1 MIFVAK
7 NGIIYKILGY
17 YRLIKGDYIF
27 LYITEGNMAAN
38 KNNKKKTTSSAK
50 KSSGSSKSKN
60 TSQQKGP
67 VPTQPARKQTKQ
79 PTKTNSGKKPTK
91 EPVSQAYL
99 RQRAAIILSAV
110 TAILLAATFIK
121 GERVWLAF
129 HEFIFGIAGI
139 CAYVWPLMLIY
150 IIVTLVAEKSVKTL
164 RGRLIGGALAT
175 GMLSGIVHVF
185 SEAVESGDLKDQ
197 IAYVWDLRDTV
208 TVSSGGVIG
217 AVFGGVPEML
227 FGKTAA
233 AIVLIVLLIATVMF
247 VTGGTILGI
256 YLFFKE
262 RFDTAKQKRSDRLE
276 AEPTYEERPFV
287 RKRKKYVPVDIGPEA
302 YGTAEDDGM
311 YIDELVGNAEKQD
324 ITPKKKTPKPFVDV
338 APEPEISSAEPA
350 LPLDEIIKKV
360 NSSVKP
366 KDKPVEK
373 VKADPKKDTKEEK
386 ANEPVQVFHTYQKP
400 PIDCLKYANNAG
412 AMNYEEELKNNATK
426 LVDTLN
432 SFGVSTKIV
441 DICRGPSVTRYEL
454 QPAAGVKISKI
465 TSLADDIALA
475 LAASGVRI
483 EAPIPNKSA
492 IGIEI
497 PNKNRATVS
506 LREIIETP
514 VYKNAKSKLNVALG
528 KDITGNTICA
538 DIAKMPH
545 LLIAGTTGSGKSVC
559 LNAMIV
565 SILYNSNPDEVKLL
579 MIDPKQVEFTIY
591 NGIPHLLVPV
601 VSDPRKAAGALGW
614 AVTEMLQRYKMFSEN
629 AVRDIKGFNKLA
641 ETNEAL
647 TPMPHIVIFI
657 DELSDLMMAAPNE
670 VEDSICRLAQMAR
683 AAGMHLV
690 IATQRPSVNVITG
703 IIKANIP
710 SRIALSVS
718 SQVDSRTIID
728 TAGAEKLLGY
738 GDMLFSPVGVS
749 KPVRVQGCFLSD
761 EEVESVVKFI
771 KTQGEEKQYDEKVM
785 EEIERQ
791 AVIEKKPSSSSSSS
805 DSDSSEGGDEMI
817 PKAIEVVVEAQMAS
831 TTLLQRKLKL
841 GYARA
846 ARIIDDLE
854 QRGIVGP
861 FEGSKPRKVLISKQQ
876 WMEMNALGNASAPIE
891 NPIETETYEEDEEE

>member
-1 MIFVAK
+1 
-7 NGIIYKILGY
+7 
-17 YRLIKGDYIF
+17 
-27 LYITEGNMAAN
+27 MAAN
-38 KNNKKKTTSSAK
+38 NQNKKKNTSSAKKKTTSSKPKNSSQNK
-50 KSSGSSKSKN
+50 K
-60 TSQQKGP
+60 
-67 VPTQPARKQTKQ
+67 PTASKQTKKSTADSRQ
-79 PTKTNSGKKPTK
+79 NVERQKKT
-91 EPVSQAYL
+91 VSPEVY
-99 RQRAAIILSAV
+99 RQRVAIIFSAV

-129 HEFIFGIAGI
+129 HNFLFGLSGI

-150 IIVTLVAEKSVKTL
+150 IVITIVSEKSVKAL
-164 RGRLIGGALAT
+164 RGRLIGASLAT
-175 GMLSGIVHVF
+175 AILSGIVHVF
-185 SEAVESGDLKDQ
+185 SDALYAGEIKDQ
-197 IAYVWDLRDTV
+197 IEYVWNLRDTV
-208 TVSSGGVIG
+208 TVHSGGVIG

-233 AIVLIVLLIATVMF
+233 AIVLIVLFLATVMF
-247 VTGGTILGI
+247 VTGGTLLGI
-256 YLFFKE
+256 YLAIKE
-262 RFDTAKQKRSDRLE
+262 KVDSAKQIHKDHREALE
-276 AEPTYEERPFV
+276 SGDQTPFI
-287 RKRKKYVPVDIGPEA
+287 RKKKPYVPVDIGPEA
-302 YGTAEDDGM
+302 YGTEPDDEM
-311 YIDELVGNAEKQD
+311 YIDELVGNAKKQD
-324 ITPKKKTPKPFVDV
+324 IKPTKSEVKKFEDIK
-338 APEPEISSAEPA
+338 PEPEVSAAEPQ

-360 NSSVKP
+360 NGTAKP
-366 KDKPVEK
+366 KDKPKAEPKREIKPEK
-373 VKADPKKDTKEEK
+373 TEK
-386 ANEPVQVFHTYQKP
+386 NNEPAQVFHTYQKP
-400 PIDCLKYANNAG
+400 PVECLEYANNAG

-465 TSLADDIALA
+465 TSLSDDIALA

-559 LNAMIV
+559 LNSMIV

-641 ETNEAL
+641 ETSETL

-728 TAGAEKLLGY
+728 TAGAEKLLGN

-749 KPVRVQGCFLSD
+749 KPIRVQGCFLSD

-771 KTQGEEKQYDEKVM
+771 KNQGEKKKYDESVM

-791 AVIEKKPSSSSSSS
+791 AVIEKKPSASSASS
-805 DSDSSEGGDEMI
+805 DSDSGDGGDEMI

-846 ARIIDDLE
+846 ARIIDELE
-854 QRGIVGP
+854 QRQIVGP

-891 NPIETETYEEDEEE
+891 NPIETESFDEDEEE

>member
-1 MIFVAK
+1 MIFVTK

-17 YRLIKGDYIF
+17 YSPYK
-27 LYITEGNMAAN
+27 ITEGNMAAN
-38 KNNKKKTTSSAK
+38 NQNKKNNASSAK
-50 KSSGSSKSKN
+50 KKTGSSQSKSVAQQGKGPAPTKPVRTQTKTNGSSKSKSN
-60 TSQQKGP
+60 H
-67 VPTQPARKQTKQ
+67 A
-79 PTKTNSGKKPTK
+79 
-91 EPVSQAYL
+91 EEAAAAAAI
-99 RQRAAIILSAV
+99 RQRTAIVLSAV

-129 HEFIFGIAGI
+129 HEFIFGVSGI

-150 IIVTLVAEKSVKTL
+150 IIVMLASDKSAKALKSL
-164 RGRLIGGALAT
+164 RGRLIGASLAT

-185 SEAVESGDLKDQ
+185 SNAVDAGELKEQ
-197 IAYVWDLRDTV
+197 IAYVWNLKDTV
-208 TVSSGGVIG
+208 TVGSGGVIG
-217 AVFGGVPEML
+217 AIFGGVPEML

-233 AIVLIVLLIATVMF
+233 AVVLIVLLVATLMF
-247 VTGGTILGI
+247 VTGSTLLGI
-256 YLFFKE
+256 YIFIKE
-262 RFDTAKQKRSDRLE
+262 RVDSARIKRREREEADYPDDR
-276 AEPTYEERPFV
+276 ASFV
-287 RKRKKYVPVDIGPEA
+287 KKKREYVPVDIGPEA
-302 YGTAEDDGM
+302 YGSVDNDGM
-311 YIDELVGNAEKQD
+311 YIDELVGNAEKKD
-324 ITPKKKTPKPFVDV
+324 IKPKSKTPKPFIDV
-338 APEPEISSAEPA
+338 KPEPEASAVEPA

-360 NSSVKP
+360 NGSVKL
-366 KDKPVEK
+366 KDKPDSKDKTE
-373 VKADPKKDTKEEK
+373 PKKDTKAEK
-386 ANEPVQVFHTYQKP
+386 AGEPVQVFHTYQKP
-400 PIDCLKYANNAG
+400 PIECLKYANNAG
-412 AMNYEEELKNNATK
+412 AMNYEDELKNNATK

-454 QPAAGVKISKI
+454 QPAAGVKISRI

-475 LAASGVRI
+475 LASSGVRI

-514 VYKNAKSKLNVALG
+514 VYRNAKSKLNVGLG

-565 SILYNSNPDEVKLL
+565 SILYNSTPDEVKLL
-579 MIDPKQVEFTIY
+579 MIDPKQVEFTVY

-629 AVRDIKGFNKLA
+629 AVRDIKGYNKLA
-641 ETNEAL
+641 ATSETL

-791 AVIEKKPSSSSSSS
+791 AVLEKKPSASSSSS
-805 DSDSSEGGDEMI
+805 DGDSGEGGDEMI

-846 ARIIDDLE
+846 ARIIDELE
-854 QRGIVGP
+854 QRQIVGP

-891 NPIETETYEEDEEE
+891 NPIETDAYEEDEEE

>member
-1 MIFVAK
+1 
-7 NGIIYKILGY
+7 
-17 YRLIKGDYIF
+17 
-27 LYITEGNMAAN
+27 MAAN
-38 KNNKKKTTSSAK
+38 NQNKKKNTSSAK
-50 KSSGSSKSKN
+50 NKTASSKSKN
-60 TSQQKGP
+60 TSQQKKGP
-67 VPTQPARKQTKQ
+67 APTQPVRKQTKASS
-79 PTKTNSGKKPTK
+79 NSKKGFSKSEST
-91 EPVSQAYL
+91 VSPEVY
-99 RQRAAIILSAV
+99 RQRTAIILSAV
-110 TAILLAATFIK
+110 TVIFLAATFIK

-129 HEFIFGIAGI
+129 HNFIFGVFGI

-150 IIVTLVAEKSVKTL
+150 LVILIAADKSL
-164 RGRLIGGALAT
+164 RSLKGKLIGTSAAAAL
-175 GMLSGIVHVF
+175 LSGIVHVF
-185 SEAVESGDLKDQ
+185 SPALDAGGIKDQ
-197 IAYVWDLRDTV
+197 ISYVWDLRDTV
-208 TVSSGGVIG
+208 TVHSGGVIG
-217 AVFGGVPEML
+217 AVFGGVPDML

-233 AIVLIVLLIATVMF
+233 AIVLIVLLLVVVMF
-247 VTGGTILGI
+247 VTDKTLIWL
-256 YLFFKE
+256 YLIIKE
-262 RFDTAKQKRSDRLE
+262 KIDAAKVTHNEHRE
-276 AEPTYEERPFV
+276 ALNYGDEPTFT
-287 RKRKKYVPVDIGPEA
+287 RKRKKFVPVDIGPEA
-302 YGTAEDDGM
+302 VGSSDAEPDEM
-311 YIDELVGNAEKQD
+311 YIEELVGNSEKKENK
-324 ITPKKKTPKPFVDV
+324 PNKKVPKPFVDV
-338 APEPEISSAEPA
+338 VPEPEIASVEPE
-350 LPLDEIIKKV
+350 LPLDDIIKKV
-360 NSSVKP
+360 NGSTQPKP
-366 KDKPVEK
+366 AEK
-373 VKADPKKDTKEEK
+373 VKEPKKTEKNEKSDKKEEP
-386 ANEPVQVFHTYQKP
+386 AQIFHTYRKP

-412 AMNYEEELKNNATK
+412 SMNYEEELKNNAKK

-465 TSLADDIALA
+465 TSLSDDIALA
-475 LAASGVRI
+475 LASSGVRI

-497 PNKNRATVS
+497 PNRNRATVS

-514 VYKNAKSKLNVALG
+514 VYRNAKSKLNVALG

-641 ETNEAL
+641 ETNESL

-761 EEVESVVKFI
+761 EEVENVVKFI
-771 KTQGEEKQYDEKVM
+771 KTQGEEKQYDEEVM
-785 EEIERQ
+785 KEIERQ
-791 AVIEKKPSSSSSSS
+791 AVIEKKPSASSSSS
-805 DSDSSEGGDEMI
+805 DGDSGEGGDEMI

-846 ARIIDDLE
+846 ARIIDELE
-854 QRGIVGP
+854 QRQIVGP

-876 WMEMNALGNASAPIE
+876 WMEMNALATASAPIE
-891 NPIETETYEEDEEE
+891 NPIEPEEDYDENEEE

>member
-1 MIFVAK
+1 
-7 NGIIYKILGY
+7 
-17 YRLIKGDYIF
+17 
-27 LYITEGNMAAN
+27 MAAN
-38 KNNKKKTTSSAK
+38 NQNKKKNTSSAKKKTTSSK
-50 KSSGSSKSKN
+50 PKNSSQNKR
-60 TSQQKGP
+60 
-67 VPTQPARKQTKQ
+67 PTASKQTKKSTADSRQ
-79 PTKTNSGKKPTK
+79 NFERRKRT
-91 EPVSQAYL
+91 VSPEVY
-99 RQRAAIILSAV
+99 RQRVAIILSAV

-129 HEFIFGIAGI
+129 HNFLFGLSGI

-150 IIVTLVAEKSVKTL
+150 IVITIVSEKSVKAL
-164 RGRLIGGALAT
+164 RGRLIGASLAT
-175 GMLSGIVHVF
+175 AILSGIVHVF
-185 SEAVESGDLKDQ
+185 SDALYAGEIKDQ
-197 IAYVWDLRDTV
+197 IEYVWNLRDTV
-208 TVSSGGVIG
+208 TVHSGGVIG

-233 AIVLIVLLIATVMF
+233 AIVLIVLFFATIMF
-247 VTGGTILGI
+247 VTSGTLLGI
-256 YLFFKE
+256 YLAIKE
-262 RFDTAKQKRSDRLE
+262 KIDSAKQIHKDHREELE
-276 AEPTYEERPFV
+276 SEGQTSFI
-287 RKRKKYVPVDIGPEA
+287 RKKKPYVPVDIGPEA
-302 YGTAEDDGM
+302 YGAEQDDEM
-311 YIDELVGNAEKQD
+311 YIDELVGNAKKQD
-324 ITPKKKTPKPFVDV
+324 IKPTKSEVKKFEDIK
-338 APEPEISSAEPA
+338 PEPEVSAVEPQ

-360 NSSVKP
+360 NGTAKP
-366 KDKPVEK
+366 KDKPKAEPKNENKPEK
-373 VKADPKKDTKEEK
+373 TEK
-386 ANEPVQVFHTYQKP
+386 NNEPAQVFHTYQKP
-400 PIDCLKYANNAG
+400 PVECLEYANNAG

-465 TSLADDIALA
+465 TSLSDDIALA

-559 LNAMIV
+559 LNSMIV

-641 ETNEAL
+641 ETSETL

-728 TAGAEKLLGY
+728 TAGAEKLLGN

-749 KPVRVQGCFLSD
+749 KPIRVQGCFLSD

-771 KTQGEEKQYDEKVM
+771 KNQGEEKKYDESVM

-791 AVIEKKPSSSSSSS
+791 AVIEKKPSASSSSS
-805 DSDSSEGGDEMI
+805 DSDSGDGGDEMI

-846 ARIIDDLE
+846 ARIIDELE
-854 QRGIVGP
+854 QRQIVGP

-891 NPIETETYEEDEEE
+891 NPIETETFDEDEEE

>member
-1 MIFVAK
+1 
-7 NGIIYKILGY
+7 
-17 YRLIKGDYIF
+17 
-27 LYITEGNMAAN
+27 MAAN
-38 KNNKKKTTSSAK
+38 SQNNKNKKSSAK
-50 KSSGSSKSKN
+50 PSANKKAPAKKPASSPQNK
-60 TSQQKGP
+60 
-67 VPTQPARKQTKQ
+67 KQTQ
-79 PTKTNSGKKPTK
+79 NKTASQNNKSNSAKRQSATEPKKDISPA
-91 EPVSQAYL
+91 VL

-129 HEFIFGIAGI
+129 HNFIFGVSGI

-150 IIVTLVAEKSVKTL
+150 IIVTVVSERSIKPLK
-164 RGRLIGGALAT
+164 GRLIGSALAT
-175 GMLSGIVHVF
+175 AFLSGIVHVF
-185 SEAVESGDLKDQ
+185 SDGIEAGGLKDQ
-197 IAYVWDLRDTV
+197 IAYAWDLRDVV
-208 TVSSGGVIG
+208 TVHSGGVLG
-217 AVFGGVPEML
+217 AFFGGIPEML
-227 FGKTAA
+227 FGKAA
-233 AIVLIVLLIATVMF
+233 AAVVLIVLLIATVMF
-247 VTGGTILGI
+247 VTGGTLLGI
-256 YLFFKE
+256 YVFIKD
-262 RFDTAKQKRSDRLE
+262 RVNAAKQKQQERLE
-276 AEPTYEERPFV
+276 AINGDPDAQNPENFV
-287 RKRKKYVPVDIGPEA
+287 RNRKKYVPVDIGPEA
-302 YGTAEDDGM
+302 YGTESDEM

-324 ITPKKKTPKPFVDV
+324 VRPKTKEPNPFVVPPTDTESKAV
-338 APEPEISSAEPA
+338 EPE

-360 NSSVKP
+360 NGSVKE
-366 KDKPVEK
+366 KDKPK
-373 VKADPKKDTKEEK
+373 SDVKKESKTAKQE
-386 ANEPVQVFHTYQKP
+386 EPVQVFHTYQKP
-400 PIDCLKYANNAG
+400 PVDCLEYANNAS

-441 DICRGPSVTRYEL
+441 DICRGPAVTRYEL
-454 QPAAGVKISKI
+454 QPAAGVKISRI
-465 TSLADDIALA
+465 TSLSDDIALA

-514 VYKNAKSKLNVALG
+514 VYRNAKSKLNVALG

-559 LNAMIV
+559 LNSMIV
-565 SILYNSNPDEVKLL
+565 SILYNSTPDEVKLL

-629 AVRDIKGFNKLA
+629 SVRDIKGFNKLA
-641 ETNEAL
+641 QTSETL

-728 TAGAEKLLGY
+728 TAGAEKLLGN

-771 KTQGEEKQYDEKVM
+771 KTQGEEKEYDEEVM
-785 EEIERQ
+785 KEIERQ

-805 DSDSSEGGDEMI
+805 SDGDSDDGGDEMI

-846 ARIIDDLE
+846 ARIIDELE
-854 QRGIVGP
+854 QRQIVGP

-891 NPIETETYEEDEEE
+891 NPIETDEYDDDEEE

>member
-1 MIFVAK
+1 
-7 NGIIYKILGY
+7 
-17 YRLIKGDYIF
+17 
-27 LYITEGNMAAN
+27 MAAN
-38 KNNKKKTTSSAK
+38 NSKSKKKSSSTNKKTTSSK
-50 KSSGSSKSKN
+50 QNTKSKSN
-60 TSQQKGP
+60 TKK
-67 VPTQPARKQTKQ
+67 TTKM
-79 PTKTNSGKKPTK
+79 PDKKTAGEKKR
-91 EPVSQAYL
+91 VSPEVY
-99 RQRAAIILSAV
+99 RQRVAIILSA
-110 TAILLAATFIK
+110 LAVIFLSATLIK
-121 GERVWLAF
+121 GEHLWLAF
-129 HEFIFGIAGI
+129 HNFIFGVFGI
-139 CAYVWPLMLIY
+139 CAFVWPLLFIY
-150 IIVTLVAEKSVKTL
+150 IVFMIASDKSLKPVK
-164 RGRLIGGALAT
+164 GRIIGSSLTAAL
-175 GMLSGIVHVF
+175 LSGIVHIF
-185 SEAVESGDLKDQ
+185 SDAINAGDLGDQ
-197 IAYVWDLRDTV
+197 IECVWEMRDIV
-208 TVSSGGVIG
+208 TIHSGGVLG

-233 AIVLIVLLIATVMF
+233 AIVLIVLLITTF
-247 VTGGTILGI
+247 LFITGGTLLGI
-256 YLFFKE
+256 YLAIKE
-262 RFDTAKQKRSDRLE
+262 KIDSANQLRKDRV
-276 AEPTYEERPFV
+276 EEVEDNQPV
-287 RKRKKYVPVDIGPEA
+287 YTKKKKKYVPVDIGPEA
-302 YGTAEDDGM
+302 YGTEPDEM
-311 YIDELVGNAEKQD
+311 YIEELVGNAEKKDVPQ
-324 ITPKKKTPKPFVDV
+324 KKKAPKPFDEIRS
-338 APEPEISSAEPA
+338 EPEISSSEPSV
-350 LPLDEIIKKV
+350 PLDDIIKKV
-360 NSSVKP
+360 NSSAEVKQ
-366 KDKPVEK
+366 KKNEKTKLEKTETKTDKN
-373 VKADPKKDTKEEK
+373 D
-386 ANEPVQVFHTYQKP
+386 EPAKVFHTYQKP
-400 PIDCLKYANNAG
+400 PVDCLEYANNAG
-412 AMNYEEELKNNATK
+412 ALNYEEELKNNATK

-465 TSLADDIALA
+465 TSLSDDIALA

-497 PNKNRATVS
+497 PNKKRATVS

-514 VYKNAKSKLNVALG
+514 VYRNAKSKLNVALG

-559 LNAMIV
+559 LNSMIV

-629 AVRDIKGFNKLA
+629 SVRDIKGFNKLA
-641 ETNEAL
+641 ETSETL

-728 TAGAEKLLGY
+728 TAGAEKLLGN

-749 KPVRVQGCFLSD
+749 KPVRVQGCYLSD
-761 EEVESVVKFI
+761 EEVESVVKYI
-771 KTQGEEKQYDEKVM
+771 KTQGEEKKYDEEVM
-785 EEIERQ
+785 KEIERQ
-791 AVIEKKPSSSSSSS
+791 AVIEKKPSSLTSSS
-805 DSDSSEGGDEMI
+805 DGDSGDGGDEMI

-846 ARIIDDLE
+846 ARIIDELE
-854 QRGIVGP
+854 QRQIVGP
-861 FEGSKPRKVLISKQQ
+861 FEGNKPREVLISKQQ

-891 NPIETETYEEDEEE
+891 NPIETDEYEETDEE

>member
-1 MIFVAK
+1 MNRKMQI
-7 NGIIYKILGY
+7 
-17 YRLIKGDYIF
+17 
-27 LYITEGNMAAN
+27 
-38 KNNKKKTTSSAK
+38 SA
-50 KSSGSSKSKN
+50 
-60 TSQQKGP
+60 
-67 VPTQPARKQTKQ
+67 
-79 PTKTNSGKKPTK
+79 
-91 EPVSQAYL
+91 
-99 RQRAAIILSAV
+99 
-110 TAILLAATFIK
+110 TA
-121 GERVWLAF
+121 
-129 HEFIFGIAGI
+129 
-139 CAYVWPLMLIY
+139 
-150 IIVTLVAEKSVKTL
+150 S
-164 RGRLIGGALAT
+164 
-175 GMLSGIVHVF
+175 
-185 SEAVESGDLKDQ
+185 
-197 IAYVWDLRDTV
+197 
-208 TVSSGGVIG
+208 
-217 AVFGGVPEML
+217 
-227 FGKTAA
+227 
-233 AIVLIVLLIATVMF
+233 
-247 VTGGTILGI
+247 
-256 YLFFKE
+256 
-262 RFDTAKQKRSDRLE
+262 
-276 AEPTYEERPFV
+276 
-287 RKRKKYVPVDIGPEA
+287 EA
-302 YGTAEDDGM
+302 YGSPEDDGM
-311 YIDELVGNAEKQD
+311 YIEELVGNAEKKD
-324 ITPKKKTPKPFVDV
+324 ITPRSKSPKPFVDV
-338 APEPEISSAEPA
+338 KPEPEISAADPA

-366 KDKPVEK
+366 KDKPTEK
-373 VKADPKKDTKEEK
+373 EKAEPKKDTKAGK
-386 ANEPVQVFHTYQKP
+386 TDEPVQVFHTYQKP
-400 PIDCLKYANNAG
+400 PIECLKYANNAG

-426 LVDTLN
+426 LVETLN

-475 LAASGVRI
+475 LASSGVRI

-514 VYKNAKSKLNVALG
+514 VYKNAKSKLNVGLG

-579 MIDPKQVEFTIY
+579 MIDPKQVEFTVY

-629 AVRDIKGFNKLA
+629 AVRDIKGYNKLA
-641 ETNEAL
+641 ATSETL

-749 KPVRVQGCFLSD
+749 KPIRVQGCFLSD

-771 KTQGEEKQYDEKVM
+771 KTQGEEKKYDEKVM

-791 AVIEKKPSSSSSSS
+791 AVIEKKPSASSSS
-805 DSDSSEGGDEMI
+805 DGDSGEGGDEMI

-846 ARIIDDLE
+846 ARIIDELE

-891 NPIETETYEEDEEE
+891 NPIETDAYEEDDEE

>member
-1 MIFVAK
+1 
-7 NGIIYKILGY
+7 
-17 YRLIKGDYIF
+17 
-27 LYITEGNMAAN
+27 MAAN
-38 KNNKKKTTSSAK
+38 NQNKKKNTSSAK
-50 KSSGSSKSKN
+50 KKTASSKTKN
-60 TSQQKGP
+60 SSQQKRGP
-67 VPTQPARKQTKQ
+67 APTQPVRKQTKAA
-79 PTKTNSGKKPTK
+79 NDGGKRGKQVK
-91 EPVSQAYL
+91 ESVPQAVL
-99 RQRAAIILSAV
+99 RQRTAIILSTVA
-110 TAILLAATFIK
+110 AILLAATFIK

-129 HEFIFGIAGI
+129 HEFIFGVSGI

-150 IIVTLVAEKSVKTL
+150 IIVMLVSEKSVKAL
-164 RGRLIGGALAT
+164 RGRLIGASLAT
-175 GMLSGIVHVF
+175 AMLSGIVHVF
-185 SEAVESGDLKDQ
+185 SEAVDSGDLKDQ
-197 IAYVWDLRDTV
+197 ILYVWEMRDTISV
-208 TVSSGGVIG
+208 HSGGVIG
-217 AVFGGVPEML
+217 AIFGGVPEML

-233 AIVLIVLLIATVMF
+233 AVVLIVFLIATLMF
-247 VTGGTILGI
+247 VTGSTILGVF
-256 YLFFKE
+256 LFFKE
-262 RFDTAKQKRSDRLE
+262 RIDSANVKHRERIENSVDE
-276 AEPTYEERPFV
+276 NEESLIG
-287 RKRKKYVPVDIGPEA
+287 KKKKYVPVDIGPEA
-302 YGTAEDDGM
+302 YGNTDSDGM
-311 YIDELVGNAEKQD
+311 YIEELVGNAEKKD
-324 ITPKKKTPKPFVDV
+324 IKPKSKTPKPFIDV
-338 APEPEISSAEPA
+338 KPESEISAAEPA
-350 LPLDEIIKKV
+350 LPLDEIIRKV

-366 KDKPVEK
+366 KDKPAEK
-373 VKADPKKDTKEEK
+373 DKAEPKKDNKTEK
-386 ANEPVQVFHTYQKP
+386 ANEPAQVFHTYQKP
-400 PIDCLKYANNAG
+400 PIECLKYANNAG

-475 LAASGVRI
+475 LASSGVRI

-514 VYKNAKSKLNVALG
+514 VYKNAKSKLNVGLG

-629 AVRDIKGFNKLA
+629 AVRDIKGYNKLA
-641 ETNEAL
+641 ATSETL

-749 KPVRVQGCFLSD
+749 KPIRVQGCFLSD

-791 AVIEKKPSSSSSSS
+791 AVIEKKPSASSSS
-805 DSDSSEGGDEMI
+805 DGDSGEGGDEMI

-846 ARIIDDLE
+846 ARIIDELE
-854 QRGIVGP
+854 QRQIVGP

-891 NPIETETYEEDEEE
+891 NPIETDAYEEDEEE

>member
-1 MIFVAK
+1 
-7 NGIIYKILGY
+7 
-17 YRLIKGDYIF
+17 
-27 LYITEGNMAAN
+27 MAAN
-38 KNNKKKTTSSAK
+38 NQNKKNNTSSAK
-50 KSSGSSKSKN
+50 KKTASSKTKN
-60 TSQQKGP
+60 TSQQKKGP
-67 VPTQPARKQTKQ
+67 APTQPVRKQTKASSNDKKGYS
-79 PTKTNSGKKPTK
+79 KTEST
-91 EPVSQAYL
+91 VSPEVY
-99 RQRAAIILSAV
+99 RQRTAIILSAV
-110 TAILLAATFIK
+110 TVIFLAATFIK

-129 HEFIFGIAGI
+129 HNFIFGVFGI

-150 IIVTLVAEKSVKTL
+150 LVILIAADKSL
-164 RGRLIGGALAT
+164 RSLKGKLVGTSAAAAL
-175 GMLSGIVHVF
+175 LSGIVHVF
-185 SEAVESGDLKDQ
+185 SPALDAGGIKEQ
-197 IAYVWDLRDTV
+197 ISCVWELRDTV
-208 TVSSGGVIG
+208 TVHSGGVIG
-217 AVFGGVPEML
+217 AVFGGVPDML

-233 AIVLIVLLIATVMF
+233 AIVLIVLLLVVIMF
-247 VTGGTILGI
+247 VTDKTLIWL
-256 YLFFKE
+256 YLIIKE
-262 RFDTAKQKRSDRLE
+262 RVDAAKVAHNEHRE
-276 AEPTYEERPFV
+276 ALNYGDEPTFT
-287 RKRKKYVPVDIGPEA
+287 RKKKKFVPVDIGPEA
-302 YGTAEDDGM
+302 VDTNDAEPDEM
-311 YIDELVGNAEKQD
+311 YIEELVGNSEKKENK
-324 ITPKKKTPKPFVDV
+324 PNKKVPKPFVEV
-338 APEPEISSAEPA
+338 VPEPEIASVEPE
-350 LPLDEIIKKV
+350 LPLDDIIKKV
-360 NSSVKP
+360 NGSAQTKPAENVK
-366 KDKPVEK
+366 
-373 VKADPKKDTKEEK
+373 DPKKTEKNEKAEKKEEST
-386 ANEPVQVFHTYQKP
+386 QVFHIYRKP
-400 PIDCLKYANNAG
+400 PIDCLQYANNVG
-412 AMNYEEELKNNATK
+412 AMNYEEELKSNAKK

-454 QPAAGVKISKI
+454 QPAAGVKISRI
-465 TSLADDIALA
+465 TSLSDDIALA
-475 LAASGVRI
+475 LASSGVRI

-514 VYKNAKSKLNVALG
+514 VYRNAKSKLNVALG

-641 ETNEAL
+641 ETNESLA
-647 TPMPHIVIFI
+647 PMPHIVIFI

-761 EEVESVVKFI
+761 EEVENVVKFI
-771 KTQGEEKQYDEKVM
+771 KTQGEEKKYDEEVM
-785 EEIERQ
+785 KEIERQ
-791 AVIEKKPSSSSSSS
+791 AVIEKKPSASSSS
-805 DSDSSEGGDEMI
+805 DGDSDEGGDEMI

-846 ARIIDDLE
+846 ARIIDELE
-854 QRGIVGP
+854 QRQIVGP

-876 WMEMNALGNASAPIE
+876 WMEMNALATASAPIE
-891 NPIETETYEEDEEE
+891 NPIELEENYDENEEE

>member
-1 MIFVAK
+1 
-7 NGIIYKILGY
+7 
-17 YRLIKGDYIF
+17 
-27 LYITEGNMAAN
+27 MAAN
-38 KNNKKKTTSSAK
+38 NQNKKKNTSSAKKKTTSSK
-50 KSSGSSKSKN
+50 PKNSSQNKR
-60 TSQQKGP
+60 
-67 VPTQPARKQTKQ
+67 PTASKQTKKNTADSRQ
-79 PTKTNSGKKPTK
+79 NFERRKRT
-91 EPVSQAYL
+91 VSPEVY
-99 RQRAAIILSAV
+99 RQRVAIILSAV

-129 HEFIFGIAGI
+129 HNFLFGLSGI

-150 IIVTLVAEKSVKTL
+150 IVITIVSEKSVKAL
-164 RGRLIGGALAT
+164 RGRLIGASLAT
-175 GMLSGIVHVF
+175 AILSGIVHVF
-185 SEAVESGDLKDQ
+185 SDALYAGEIKDQ
-197 IAYVWDLRDTV
+197 IEYVWNLRDTV
-208 TVSSGGVIG
+208 TVHSGGVIG

-233 AIVLIVLLIATVMF
+233 AIVLIVLFLATIMF
-247 VTGGTILGI
+247 VTGGTLLGI
-256 YLFFKE
+256 YLSIKE
-262 RFDTAKQKRSDRLE
+262 KIDSAKQIHKDHREELE
-276 AEPTYEERPFV
+276 CGAQTSFI
-287 RKRKKYVPVDIGPEA
+287 RKKKPYVPVDIGPEA
-302 YGTAEDDGM
+302 YGAEHDDEM
-311 YIDELVGNAEKQD
+311 YIDELVGNAKKQD
-324 ITPKKKTPKPFVDV
+324 IKPTKSEVKKFDDIK
-338 APEPEISSAEPA
+338 PEPEVSAVEPQ

-360 NSSVKP
+360 NGTAKP
-366 KDKPVEK
+366 KDKPKAEPKNENKPEK
-373 VKADPKKDTKEEK
+373 TEK
-386 ANEPVQVFHTYQKP
+386 NNEPAQVFHTYQKP
-400 PIDCLKYANNAG
+400 PVECLEYANNAG

-465 TSLADDIALA
+465 TSLSDDIALA

-559 LNAMIV
+559 LNSMIV

-641 ETNEAL
+641 ETSETL

-728 TAGAEKLLGY
+728 TAGAEKLLGN

-749 KPVRVQGCFLSD
+749 KPIRVQGCFLSD

-771 KTQGEEKQYDEKVM
+771 KNQGEEKKYDESVM

-791 AVIEKKPSSSSSSS
+791 AVIEKKPSASSSSS
-805 DSDSSEGGDEMI
+805 DSDSGDGGDEMI

-846 ARIIDDLE
+846 ARIIDELE
-854 QRGIVGP
+854 QRQIVGP

-891 NPIETETYEEDEEE
+891 NPIETETFDEDEEE

>member
-1 MIFVAK
+1 
-7 NGIIYKILGY
+7 
-17 YRLIKGDYIF
+17 
-27 LYITEGNMAAN
+27 MAAN
-38 KNNKKKTTSSAK
+38 NQNKKKNTSSAKKKTTSSK
-50 KSSGSSKSKN
+50 PKNSSQNKR
-60 TSQQKGP
+60 
-67 VPTQPARKQTKQ
+67 PTASKQTKKSTADSRQ
-79 PTKTNSGKKPTK
+79 NFERRKRT
-91 EPVSQAYL
+91 VSPEVY
-99 RQRAAIILSAV
+99 RQRVAIILSAV

-129 HEFIFGIAGI
+129 HNFLFGLSGI

-150 IIVTLVAEKSVKTL
+150 IVFTIVSEKSVKAL
-164 RGRLIGGALAT
+164 RGRLIGASLAT
-175 GMLSGIVHVF
+175 AILSGIVHVF
-185 SEAVESGDLKDQ
+185 SDALYAGEIKDQ
-197 IAYVWDLRDTV
+197 IEYVWNLRDTV
-208 TVSSGGVIG
+208 TVHSGGVIG

-233 AIVLIVLLIATVMF
+233 AIVLIVLFLATIMF
-247 VTGGTILGI
+247 VTGGTLLGI
-256 YLFFKE
+256 YLAIKE
-262 RFDTAKQKRSDRLE
+262 KIDSAKQIHKDHREELE
-276 AEPTYEERPFV
+276 SEGQTSFI
-287 RKRKKYVPVDIGPEA
+287 RKKKPYVPVDIGPEA
-302 YGTAEDDGM
+302 YGAEQDDEM
-311 YIDELVGNAEKQD
+311 YIDELVGNAKKQD
-324 ITPKKKTPKPFVDV
+324 IKPTKSEVKKFDDIK
-338 APEPEISSAEPA
+338 PEPEVSAVEPQ

-360 NSSVKP
+360 NGTSKP
-366 KDKPVEK
+366 KDKPKAEPKNENKPEK
-373 VKADPKKDTKEEK
+373 TAKN
-386 ANEPVQVFHTYQKP
+386 NEPAQVFHTYQKP
-400 PIDCLKYANNAG
+400 PVECLEYANNAG

-465 TSLADDIALA
+465 TSLSDDIALA

-559 LNAMIV
+559 LNSMIV

-641 ETNEAL
+641 ETSETL

-749 KPVRVQGCFLSD
+749 KPIRVQGCFLSD

-771 KTQGEEKQYDEKVM
+771 KNQGEEKKYDESVM

-791 AVIEKKPSSSSSSS
+791 AVIEKKPSASSSSS
-805 DSDSSEGGDEMI
+805 DSDSGDGGDEMI

-846 ARIIDDLE
+846 ARIIDELE
-854 QRGIVGP
+854 QRQIVGP

-891 NPIETETYEEDEEE
+891 NPIETETFDEDEEE

>member
-1 MIFVAK
+1 
-7 NGIIYKILGY
+7 
-17 YRLIKGDYIF
+17 
-27 LYITEGNMAAN
+27 MAAN
-38 KNNKKKTTSSAK
+38 NNNKKKNTSSAK
-50 KSSGSSKSKN
+50 KKTASSKQKN
-60 TSQQKGP
+60 TLQQKKGP
-67 VPTQPARKQTKQ
+67 APTQPVRKQTKA
-79 PTKTNSGKKPTK
+79 PAENKKASSK
-91 EPVSQAYL
+91 SENRVSAAVI

-110 TAILLAATFIK
+110 AAILLAATFIK

-150 IIVTLVAEKSVKTL
+150 IIVMLASDKSANAIKSL
-164 RGRLIGGALAT
+164 RGRLIGASLAT

-185 SEAVESGDLKDQ
+185 SDAVDSGDLKDQ
-197 IAYVWDLRDTV
+197 IEYVWNLKDTV
-208 TVSSGGVIG
+208 TVGSGGIIG
-217 AVFGGVPEML
+217 AIFGGLPEML

-233 AIVLIVLLIATVMF
+233 AIVLIILLIATLMF
-247 VTGGTILGI
+247 VTGSTLLGVYI
-256 YLFFKE
+256 FIKE
-262 RFDTAKQKRSDRLE
+262 RIDSAKVKRQERVETDDSDDS
-276 AEPTYEERPFV
+276 ASFI
-287 RKRKKYVPVDIGPEA
+287 RKKKKYVPVDIGPEA
-302 YGTAEDDGM
+302 YGSPEDDGM
-311 YIDELVGNAEKQD
+311 YIEELVGNAEKKD
-324 ITPKKKTPKPFVDV
+324 ITPRSKSPKPFVDV
-338 APEPEISSAEPA
+338 KPEPEISAADPA

-366 KDKPVEK
+366 KDKPAEK
-373 VKADPKKDTKEEK
+373 EKTEPKKDTKAGK
-386 ANEPVQVFHTYQKP
+386 TDEPVQVFHTYQKP
-400 PIDCLKYANNAG
+400 PIECLKYANNAG

-426 LVDTLN
+426 LVETLN

-475 LAASGVRI
+475 LASSGVRI

-506 LREIIETP
+506 LREIIETS
-514 VYKNAKSKLNVALG
+514 VYKNAKSKLNVGLG

-579 MIDPKQVEFTIY
+579 MIDPKQVEFTVY

-629 AVRDIKGFNKLA
+629 AVRDIKGYNKLA
-641 ETNEAL
+641 ATSETL

-749 KPVRVQGCFLSD
+749 KPIRVQGCFLSD

-771 KTQGEEKQYDEKVM
+771 KTQGEEKKYDEKVM

-791 AVIEKKPSSSSSSS
+791 AVIEKKPSASSSS
-805 DSDSSEGGDEMI
+805 DGDSGEGGDEMI

-846 ARIIDDLE
+846 ARIIDELE

-891 NPIETETYEEDEEE
+891 NPIETDAYEEDDEE